1 MLYFCLGMLAI
12 LIVEPIIEGLIG
24 LFNQIIKHVCT
35 IIAVK
40 TYKLENMI
48 QEEPE
53 VHTNVIGFQ
62 VDSNKEDYYEEEE
75 EE

>member
-62 VDSNKEDYYEEEE
+62 VDNNEEDYYEEEE
-75 EE
+75 E

>member
-24 LFNQIIKHVCT
+24 LFNQIRKHVCT

-40 TYKLENMI
+40 TYKLESMI

-62 VDSNKEDYYEEEE
+62 VDSNEEDYYEEEE
-75 EE
+75 E

>member
-48 QEEPE
+48 QEESE

-62 VDSNKEDYYEEEE
+62 VDSNEEDYYEEEE
-75 EE
+75 